1 MFDKTIPS
9 SWLVIRIRW
18 KFTYPQVWNYPLSTR
33 SSFFFPSPSP
43 RFHSSAAFIS
53 HRRLCVSC
61 NGCASNIIVTDK
73 IHGFGSPLPP
83 VSSWEWGGVKKTG
96 AIQTYREDKGYG
108 EDRTILFLVFRS
120 TNPPTFHRPCTC
132 FTVHI
137 PEQTA
142 SFHVTRNMWANYAS
156 RTFNRIDSLLSI
168 TFLELM
174 RRWTGV
180 WYESCSVY

>member
-83 VSSWEWGGVKKTG
+83 VSSWEWGGGEKNWRDTDVSRGQGIRGGPNNLVSCLSFDESAYVSPAVHLFHCAHTG
-96 AIQTYREDKGYG
+96 T
-108 EDRTILFLVFRS
+108 DRIV
-120 TNPPTFHRPCTC
+120 
-132 FTVHI
+132 
-137 PEQTA
+137 
-142 SFHVTRNMWANYAS
+142 
-156 RTFNRIDSLLSI
+156 
-168 TFLELM
+168 
-174 RRWTGV
+174 
-180 WYESCSVY
+180 SCYTKYVS